1 MHTRTAGD
9 RYRHVVRIVSLIPSA
24 TEIAF
29 ALGLGDQV
37 VGVTFE
43 CDFPPDPRVGRAVV
57 VGGLDTHGLDAAAI
71 DELVRRKVAD
81 GELLYT
87 LDDELFRSLDPEVV
101 LTQDLCRVCALPS
114 GEVDAAIERL
124 GCSAAVVTLDP
135 HTVDQVLA
143 SIVDVGDA
151 TGATAP
157 AEALVGSLRER
168 LDAVAA
174 RVEGLEPPRV
184 FVLEWPDP
192 PFVAGHWVPEL
203 VQWAGG
209 DPVLA
214 RGGERSV
221 PTTWTDIGECDPDV
235 VLVSSCGFDVQG
247 SAEHAR
253 DVLDRLPARCAV
265 WAIDANGLM
274 VRPGP
279 RIVDGVETIAAILHG
294 IASIEPASAIRV
306 R

>member
-1 MHTRTAGD
+1 M
-9 RYRHVVRIVSLIPSA
+9 RIVSLIPSA

-29 ALGLGDQV
+29 ALGVGDQV

-57 VGGLDTHGLDAAAI
+57 VGGLDTHGLDAVAI
-71 DELVRRKVAD
+71 DELVRRKVAA

-87 LDDELFRSLDPEVV
+87 LDDELFRTLDPEVV

-114 GEVDAAIERL
+114 GQVDEAIERL

-143 SIVDVGDA
+143 TIVDVGDA
-151 TGATAP
+151 TGSTAA
-157 AEALVGSLRER
+157 AEELVGSLRAR
-168 LDAVAA
+168 LDAVAD
-174 RVEGLEPPRV
+174 RVEPLARRRV

-203 VQWAGG
+203 VELAGG
-209 DPVLA
+209 EAVLA
-214 RGGERSV
+214 RAGERSV
-221 PTTWTDIGECDPDV
+221 PTTWEAITEAAPDV
-235 VLVSSCGFDVQG
+235 VVVSSCGFDAHG
-247 SAEHAR
+247 SAQHAVE
-253 DVLDRLPARCAV
+253 VLDRLPAGCEV

-279 RIVDGVETIAAILHG
+279 RIVDGVETLAALLHG
-294 IASIEPASAIRV
+294 TAPVDPTRAVRV

>member
-1 MHTRTAGD
+1 M
-9 RYRHVVRIVSLIPSA
+9 RIVSLIPSA

-29 ALGLGDQV
+29 ALGVGDQV

-57 VGGLDTHGLDAAAI
+57 VGGLDTHGLDAVAI
-71 DELVRRKVAD
+71 DELVRQKVAA

-87 LDDELFRSLDPEVV
+87 LDDDLFRTLDPEVV

-114 GEVDAAIERL
+114 GQVDEAIERL

-143 SIVDVGDA
+143 TIVDVGDA
-151 TGATAP
+151 TGSTAA
-157 AEALVGSLRER
+157 AEELVGSLRAR
-168 LDAVAA
+168 LDAVAD
-174 RVEGLEPPRV
+174 RVEPLARQRV

-203 VQWAGG
+203 VELAGG
-209 DPVLA
+209 EAVLA
-214 RGGERSV
+214 RAGERSV
-221 PTTWTDIGECDPDV
+221 PTTWEAITEAAPDV
-235 VLVSSCGFDVQG
+235 VVVSSCGFDVHG
-247 SAEHAR
+247 SAQHAAE
-253 DVLDRLPARCAV
+253 VLDRLPADCAV

-279 RIVDGVETIAAILHG
+279 RIVDGVETLAALLHG
-294 IASIEPASAIRV
+294 IAPIDPTRAVRV

>member
-1 MHTRTAGD
+1 M
-9 RYRHVVRIVSLIPSA
+9 RIVSLIPSA

-29 ALGLGDQV
+29 ALGVGDQV

-43 CDFPPDPRVGRAVV
+43 CDFPPDPRMGRAVV
-57 VGGLDTHGLDAAAI
+57 VGGLDTHGLDALAI
-71 DELVRRKVAD
+71 DELVRQKIAAGD
-81 GELLYT
+81 LLYT
-87 LDDELFRSLDPEVV
+87 LDDQLFRTLDPEVV

-114 GEVDAAIERL
+114 GQVDEAIERL

-143 SIVDVGDA
+143 TIVDVGDA
-151 TGATAP
+151 TGSTAA
-157 AEALVGSLRER
+157 AEELVGSLRAR
-168 LDAVAA
+168 LDAVAD
-174 RVEGLEPPRV
+174 RVEQLARRRV

-203 VQWAGG
+203 VELAGG
-209 DPVLA
+209 EAVLA
-214 RGGERSV
+214 RAGERSV
-221 PTTWTDIGECDPDV
+221 PTTWEAIAEAAPDV
-235 VLVSSCGFDVQG
+235 VVVSSCGFDVHG
-247 SAEHAR
+247 SAQHATE
-253 DVLDRLPARCAV
+253 VLDRLPAGCEV

-279 RIVDGVETIAAILHG
+279 RIVDGVETLAALLHG
-294 IASIEPASAIRV
+294 IAPVDPTRAVRV

>member
-1 MHTRTAGD
+1 
-9 RYRHVVRIVSLIPSA
+9 VRIVSLIPSA

-29 ALGLGDQV
+29 ALGVGDQV

-57 VGGLDTHGLDAAAI
+57 VGGLDTHGLDAVAI
-71 DELVRRKVAD
+71 DELVRQKVAA

-87 LDDELFRSLDPEVV
+87 LDDDLFRTLDPEVV

-114 GEVDAAIERL
+114 GQVDEAIERL

-143 SIVDVGDA
+143 TIVDVGDA
-151 TGATAP
+151 TGSTAA
-157 AEALVGSLRER
+157 AEELVGSLRAR
-168 LDAVAA
+168 LDAVAD
-174 RVEGLEPPRV
+174 RVEPLARQRV

-203 VQWAGG
+203 VELAGG
-209 DPVLA
+209 EAVLA
-214 RGGERSV
+214 RAGERSV
-221 PTTWTDIGECDPDV
+221 PTTWEAITEAAPDV
-235 VLVSSCGFDVQG
+235 VVVSSCGFDVHG
-247 SAEHAR
+247 SAQHAAE
-253 DVLDRLPARCAV
+253 VLDRLPADCAV

-279 RIVDGVETIAAILHG
+279 RIVDGVETLAALLHG
-294 IASIEPASAIRV
+294 IAPIDPTRAVRV